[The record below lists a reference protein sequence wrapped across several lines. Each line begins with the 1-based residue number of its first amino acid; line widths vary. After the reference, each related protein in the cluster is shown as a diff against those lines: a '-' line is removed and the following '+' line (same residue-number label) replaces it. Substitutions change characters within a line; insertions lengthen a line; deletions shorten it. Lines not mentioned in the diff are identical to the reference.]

1 MAQNLPSPVDTP
13 QGAVFWLVLGA
24 LFALLVNGAALLPP
38 LGLMASPFQALGAT
52 FALGWLASAALVSK
66 AGRRGWCLAGMLL
79 LGIQLLGYA
88 CGWAHVVALGSILG
102 MPLWALAAAHPVI
115 RLPGLGTAL
124 PLGSILALAL
134 ACLLAMSDVARPADP
149 LVHWGWIYAWGLTV
163 LCVALWH
170 WWGTELPED
179 RIYRAEAVLLGW
191 MGAVIVI
198 PVRLSLV
205 PLMPAEHFGVL
216 AGVVDATAIAMLF
229 ASAWAARQVATT
241 MLVNERNPQ

>member
-1 MAQNLPSPVDTP
+1 MAKYPTSPVSRP
-13 QGAVFWLVLGA
+13 QGGVFWLALGA
-24 LFALLVNGAALLPP
+24 LFALLVNGTALLLP
-38 LGLMASPFQALGAT
+38 LGLMATPFQALGIA
-52 FALGWLASAALVSK
+52 FALGWLGVAALVGK
-66 AGRRGWCLAGMLL
+66 PGRQAWCLTGMLL

-102 MPLWALAAAHPVI
+102 MPLWMLAAAHPVI

-124 PLGSILALAL
+124 PLGSTLALAL
-134 ACLLAMSDVARPADP
+134 ACLLAMSDVASPADP
-149 LVHWGWIYAWGLTV
+149 LVQWGWVYAWGLTV
-163 LCVALWH
+163 FCVALWH
-170 WWGTELPED
+170 SWGSDLPDD
-179 RIYRAEAVLLGW
+179 RQQLAEAVLLGW

-198 PVRLSLV
+198 PIRLSLV

-241 MLVNERNPQ
+241 SLFNERNPQ